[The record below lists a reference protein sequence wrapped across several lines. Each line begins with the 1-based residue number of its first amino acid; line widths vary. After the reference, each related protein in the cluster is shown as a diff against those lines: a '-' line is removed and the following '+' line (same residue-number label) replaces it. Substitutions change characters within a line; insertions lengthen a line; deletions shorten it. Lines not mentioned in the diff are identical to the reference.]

1 MRTIMGQFRPALMS
15 LLTLSVL
22 TGLVYPA
29 LITAAAQLLFPWKA
43 NGSLIEHGGRIAG
56 SELIGQ
62 PFSDPKHFWSRPSA
76 TVPFPYNAGSSSGSN
91 LGPTNPALIDSVKAR
106 VAALRKVDPGNAT
119 PIPVDLV
126 TASGSGLDPH
136 LSPAAAFY
144 QVPRVARALGR
155 SEGDIRALVEN
166 RVEGRWLGVLGEPRV
181 NVLLLNLDLAALQ
194 SPEKAVK

>member
-1 MRTIMGQFRPALMS
+1 MKTIIAQLRPALMS

-29 LITAAAQLLFPWKA
+29 VMTGAAQLLFPGKA
-43 NGSLIEHGGRIAG
+43 NGSLIERDGKIVG

-62 PFSDPKHFWSRPSA
+62 SFSNPGRFWSRPSA
-76 TVPFPYNAGSSSGSN
+76 TGPYAYNAASSSGSN
-91 LGPTNPALIDSVKAR
+91 LGPTNPALLDAVKAR
-106 VAALRKVDPGNAT
+106 VEALRKADPGNAA
-119 PIPVDLV
+119 PVPVDLV

-144 QVPRVARALGR
+144 QVARVARALQR
-155 SEGDIRALVEN
+155 PEADVRALVEA
-166 RVEGRWLGVLGEPRV
+166 RVEGRGLGVLGEPRV

-194 SPEKAVK
+194 TREKAVK